1 MKYLRKESSIRE
13 VIVGITNI
21 GIRRWLVWSS
31 SSRIRPNYRTEGGDK
46 RDIVALRAGR
56 NARWWLLSFNFGKQP
71 SFSLIIF
78 DKAKVNTSS
87 TQRK

>member
-1 MKYLRKESSIRE
+1 M
-13 VIVGITNI
+13 GITNI
-21 GIRRWLVWSS
+21 GIRRWLVGSS
-31 SSRIRPNYRTEGGDK
+31 SSRIRPNYRTEGGGK
-46 RDIVALRAGR
+46 RDIVVLRTGH
-56 NARWWLLSFNFGKQP
+56 NARWRLLSFNFGKQP

>member
-1 MKYLRKESSIRE
+1 MTERMGFRNGGGIQSKASSMEFRRMKYLRKESSIRE
-13 VIVGITNI
+13 AIVGITNI

-56 NARWWLLSFNFGKQP
+56 NAR
-71 SFSLIIF
+71 
-78 DKAKVNTSS
+78 
-87 TQRK
+87 